1 MTERSQDAGYFE
13 ALYARDPD
21 PWRFRTST
29 YEAAKYAATVAA
41 ISGRR
46 YRSALEV
53 GCSIGV
59 LSAQVAPLCDAYLG
73 LDIAEAPLA
82 EARAHC
88 RDLPQARFARMSV
101 PGAWPEGGFD
111 LILLSEVLYFLS
123 TEDIVATAALVR
135 RCLLP
140 GGAVLLVN
148 WIGNP
153 EPPQPGDEAA
163 EAFLAATD
171 LAVARRERAE
181 GYRLELLRPPADT

>member
-1 MTERSQDAGYFE
+1 MTARSEDAAYFE
-13 ALYARDPD
+13 AMYARDPD
-21 PWRFRTST
+21 PWQFRTSA

-41 ISGRR
+41 IAGRR

-82 EARAHC
+82 EARGHC
-88 RDLPQARFARMSV
+88 RDLPQAHFARIAV
-101 PGAWPEGGFD
+101 PGEWPEGSFD

-123 TEDIVATAALVR
+123 AADIAATAGLVR
-135 RCLLP
+135 RSLLP
-140 GGAVLLVN
+140 GGVVLLVN

-153 EPPQPGDEAA
+153 VPPQPGDEAA

-171 LAVARRERAE
+171 LAVVRQERAE
-181 GYRLELLRPPADT
+181 GYRLELLRLA